1 MQEGQEEGQARSV
14 RKAGQEEIR
23 TAREEEHE
31 QGKEIMTASC
41 RTTYAARRAIHCTI
55 ALAAVLLS
63 CALGAPRALAAEG
76 PHWDLESRSAPT
88 NLPLAKGG
96 IPGQGLIMV
105 NLANLGDA
113 DVNGAGGGEVTL
125 TDTLP
130 TGITVTSVERKISE
144 GAHESETVSDE
155 REARKA
161 AFTCPEATGQHV
173 KCVFVGVLPPYEELK
188 LLIKVAV
195 SAETASEPASNA
207 PEACA
212 QETVLC
218 NQVTVTGGGTE
229 AAEVE
234 RPLKIE
240 SEPKT
245 SFGVEAYEMT
255 AENEEF
261 KPDVQA
267 GSHPFQL
274 TTDFDLNQ
282 TYESEFTGSKAELE
296 PQAPALQ
303 KELKFRLPPGLIGNV
318 NAVPECPD
326 VSFGS
331 QGEVGINACEADTA
345 VGVASVTFYENADLH
360 LTTWIVPVFNLVPAP
375 GEPAR
380 FGFSVIHVPIV
391 LDTSLRT
398 GEDYGVTISARDIS
412 ENVQVLSTR
421 VTFWGIAG
429 DKRHDQSRG
438 WSCLGY
444 GNVRYEDSEPC
455 NLGYE
460 APTGTPP
467 FLTLPTKCESLS
479 APAQGEAWQPDTP
492 LTGLGGQTKREGE
505 DPRIPNE
512 KPTELTGCGALEF
525 NPSLEVNAET
535 EDAST
540 PTGLL
545 VKVSVPQ
552 AKALEASY
560 EGRAEADVSSTRLE
574 LPPGIQANPG
584 AANGLTTC
592 SVEQAGFRGEI
603 DQSTDEPDHVDAELE
618 GQTGTALGDELGTQ
632 GFTPVAANCPEAAKI
647 GSVDIDSPDLKE
659 DLTGGVYLAYQ
670 DTNPFGSPLA
680 LYLIAE
686 EPTSKTLVKLAG
698 EVTINQETGQLIST
712 FQNAP
717 QAPFES
723 LTLHLWNGA
732 RSSQATPA
740 ECGKYPAVGT
750 FTSSS
755 DEAEPEAPSA
765 PVESRSTIEITS
777 GPGGSPCPEGALPFT
792 PSVQA
797 GPTNTQAAA
806 DTPFTLNIGRPDG
819 DQAIESVT
827 MKLPPGAAALI
838 SQVTPCSEAQAE
850 ADACPA
856 SSEVGHTTSVS
867 GLGGSPVTLNGSLY
881 LTGPLTAN
889 ANHGSGPFGL
899 LAKTLAHAGPFELG
913 YVNVFS
919 TININPETAAATVT
933 SGRIPDML
941 KGVPVQLKA
950 LSVTVERPEGK
961 PFEFNPT
968 NCGEEL
974 KIEGSLDAYEGGSTP
989 ISANYP
995 LTGCSSLAFEPKLTA
1010 SVLGKGSKANGTT
1023 FAVKIESSGLGQA
1036 NIRKVDLT
1044 IPEALPSRL
1053 TTIQKACPEATFN
1066 ANPAGCDEGSVIGEG
1081 IVHTPVFNN
1090 ELRGPAYLVSHG
1102 GAAFPDVEFVLQG
1115 EGIKLILDG
1124 KTDIKNGI
1132 TYSKFETAP
1141 DAPFTSFETIL
1152 PAGPHSA
1159 LTTDVPE
1166 NEDFSLCKQASS
1178 RLEMP
1183 TTIVAQNGKP
1193 IEQTTKIALTGCGGV
1208 LPYKAKKLTRAQKL
1222 AKALKACRTK
1232 YKSKSKKSKRLAC
1245 EKQARKKYGPLPKK
1259 KSSKKK
1265 K

>member
-1 MQEGQEEGQARSV
+1 
-14 RKAGQEEIR
+14 
-23 TAREEEHE
+23 
-31 QGKEIMTASC
+31 MTSSS
-41 RTTYAARRAIHCTI
+41 RTTNLARRAVHGTV
-55 ALAAVLLS
+55 ALAALLLV
-63 CALGAPRALAAEG
+63 CALGAPRALGAEL

-88 NLPLAKGG
+88 TLPLAKDGHNG
-96 IPGQGLIMV
+96 EGLIMV

-113 DVNGAGGGEVTL
+113 DVNGAGVQEVTV

-130 TGITVTSVERKISE
+130 TGVEATSVTRRISE
-144 GAHESETVSDE
+144 GAHESEVVSNE
-155 REARKA
+155 RAARKA
-161 AFTCPEATGQHV
+161 AFTCPEETGQTV
-173 KCVFVGVLPPYEELK
+173 RCVFVGVLPPYEELK

-195 SAETASEPASNA
+195 SAETVSEPASNA
-207 PEACA
+207 PEACK
-212 QETVLC
+212 ETAVLC
-218 NQVTVTGGGTE
+218 NQVTVTGGGTGSTE
-229 AAEVE
+229 PLL
-234 RPLKIE
+234 RPLKINGD
-240 SEPKT
+240 PT
-245 SFGVEAYEMT
+245 TPFGVEAYEMK

-274 TTDFDLNQ
+274 TTAFDLNQ
-282 TYESEFTGSKAELE
+282 AYESEFTGTKAELE

-303 KELKFRLPPGLIGNV
+303 KELSFRLPPGLIGNV
-318 NAVPECPD
+318 NAVSECPD
-326 VSFGS
+326 VAFGS
-331 QGEVGINACEADTA
+331 QGEVGVNACEADTV
-345 VGVASVTFYENADLH
+345 VGVASVTFYENATLH
-360 LTTWIVPVFNLVPAP
+360 LQTWTVPVFNLVPAP

-391 LDTSLRT
+391 LDTALRT

-412 ENVQVLSTR
+412 ENVQVLATR

-444 GNVRYEDSEPC
+444 GNVRYEAAEPC
-455 NLGYE
+455 DLGYE

-467 FLTLPTKCESLS
+467 LLTLPTECESLS
-479 APAQGEAWQPDTP
+479 APVQGEAWQAATP
-492 LTGLGGQTKREGE
+492 LKGLGGETKREGE

-512 KPTELTGCGALEF
+512 NPTQLTGCGELEF
-525 NPSLEVNAET
+525 HPSLEVKAET

-545 VKVSVPQ
+545 VKVTVPQ
-552 AKALEASY
+552 TKALEASY
-560 EGRAEADVSSTRLE
+560 QGRAEADVSSTRLE
-574 LPPGIQANPG
+574 LPKGIQANPG

-592 SVEQAGFRGEI
+592 SVGQSGFLGK
-603 DQSTDEPDHVDAELE
+603 VDPSNDLEEHSSGELE
-618 GQTGTALGDELGTQ
+618 GQTGAALGEELGTQ
-632 GFTPVAANCPEAAKI
+632 GFTAAAASCPEAAKI
-647 GSVDIDSPDLKE
+647 GSVDIRSPDLKE

-686 EPTSKTLVKLAG
+686 EPTSETLVKLAG

-712 FQNAP
+712 FKNTP

-723 LTLHLWNGA
+723 LTLHLWNGP

-740 ECGKYPAVGT
+740 HCGSYPAVGT
-750 FTSSS
+750 FTSEL
-755 DEAEPEAPSA
+755 DPNEATA
-765 PVESRSTIEITS
+765 PVVSESPIEVTS

-838 SQVTPCSEAQAE
+838 SQVTPCSEAEAE
-850 ADACPA
+850 ADACQA

-881 LTGPLTAN
+881 LTGPLKAN
-889 ANHGSGPFGL
+889 AHHGAGPFGL

-919 TININPETAAATVT
+919 TININPATAAATVT
-933 SGRIPDML
+933 SGQIPDML

-950 LSVTVERPEGK
+950 LSVTVERPGGK

-974 KIEGSLDAYEGGSTP
+974 EIEGSLEAYEGGSTP
-989 ISANYP
+989 ISTNYP

-1010 SVLGKGSKANGTT
+1010 SVLGKGSKADGTT
-1023 FAVKIESSGLGQA
+1023 FSVNIESSGLGQA
-1036 NIRKVDLT
+1036 NIHKVDLT
-1044 IPEALPSRL
+1044 LPEVLPSRL
-1053 TTIQKACPEATFN
+1053 TTIQQACLEAVFN
-1066 ANPAGCDEGSVIGEG
+1066 ANPASCDPGSVIGEG

-1090 ELRGPAYLVSHG
+1090 PLRGPAYLVSHG
-1102 GAAFPDVEFVLQG
+1102 NAAFPDVEFVLQG
-1115 EGIKLILDG
+1115 EGITLILDG
-1124 KTDIKNGI
+1124 KTDIKKGI

-1159 LTTDVPE
+1159 LTPYVPE
-1166 NEDFSLCKQASS
+1166 SEDFSLCKVAASK
-1178 RLEMP
+1178 LEMP

-1193 IEQTTKIALTGCGGV
+1193 IEQTTKIALNGCGGV

-1222 AKALKACRTK
+1222 VKALKACRTK

-1259 KSSKKK
+1259 RSSKKK